1 MNLLDEGSV
10 AIVEETDIVTVR
22 QTVREAAG
30 QIGLGVTDVT
40 RVVTA
45 ASELARNVFKY
56 GNGGSMTWK
65 LLESEFAEGIELTF
79 QDKGPGIPDIEQAL
93 QDGFSTGGG
102 LGMGLPGAKKLMDEM
117 SVDSSPQIGTRVVV
131 RKWRS
136 I

>member
-45 ASELARNVFKY
+45 ASELARNGFKY

-65 LLESEFAEGIELTF
+65 LLESEFAKGIELTF